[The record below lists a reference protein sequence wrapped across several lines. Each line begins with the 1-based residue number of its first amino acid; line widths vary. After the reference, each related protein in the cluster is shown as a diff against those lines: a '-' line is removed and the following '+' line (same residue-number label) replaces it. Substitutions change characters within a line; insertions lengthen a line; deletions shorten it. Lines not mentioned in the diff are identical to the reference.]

1 MEHLERTVTAAWVAT
16 ATDRSIP
23 VAATRVPATNQ
34 KQVKFATKME
44 SGRKDRLL
52 LVVAK
57 PAIQIIYR
65 IPLLV
70 VTKLAAYQIN
80 STAAVRL
87 RQVPVQTT
95 HLVGVAKVVFI
106 TAGAIQKVR
115 SVQIRQFVLLCLQ
128 IGPQAVA
135 SFWIRSYPVCLIFG
149 ERWTVRRREF
159 EVDQTLLF
167 ANKLITTN
175 DDLTV

>member
-1 MEHLERTVTAAWVAT
+1 
-16 ATDRSIP
+16 
-23 VAATRVPATNQ
+23 
-34 KQVKFATKME
+34 ME
-44 SGRKDRLL
+44 SSRRKDRLL
-52 LVVAK
+52 LVLAK
-57 PAIQIIYR
+57 PAIQITCR
-65 IPLLV
+65 FPLLV
-70 VTKLAAYQIN
+70 VTKLVAHQIN
-80 STAAVRL
+80 SAAAVRL

-128 IGPQAVA
+128 IGPQALA
-135 SFWIRSYPVCLIFG
+135 SFWIRSYPVYLIFG
-149 ERWTVRRREF
+149 ERLPVRRREF
-159 EVDQTLLF
+159 EVVDQNQTLLF

>member
-1 MEHLERTVTAAWVAT
+1 MESAEQRERTVTAAWVAT

-34 KQVKFATKME
+34 KQVKFVTKME
-44 SGRKDRLL
+44 SSRKDWVL
-52 LVVAK
+52 LVLAK
-57 PAIQIIYR
+57 PAIQITCR
-65 IPLLV
+65 FPLLV
-70 VTKLAAYQIN
+70 VTKLVAYQIN

-95 HLVGVAKVVFI
+95 HLVRVAKVVFI

-128 IGPQAVA
+128 IGRQAVA
-135 SFWIRSYPVCLIFG
+135 SFWIRSYPVYLIFG
-149 ERWTVRRREF
+149 ERLPVRRREF

-167 ANKLITTN
+167 AN
-175 DDLTV
+175 